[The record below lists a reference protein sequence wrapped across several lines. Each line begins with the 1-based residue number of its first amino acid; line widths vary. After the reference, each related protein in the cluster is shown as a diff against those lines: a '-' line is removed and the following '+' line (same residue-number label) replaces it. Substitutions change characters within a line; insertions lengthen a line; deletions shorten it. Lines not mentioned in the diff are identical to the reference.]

1 MFEDVRSRLGMKV
14 RVTEAGKKVESEA
27 EDGDAYERSI
37 EACLGHVED
46 SVGVKLRNSLLQVS
60 DVEDEV
66 EGEVEGEFEGVGV
79 GGGESEG

>member
-1 MFEDVRSRLGMKV
+1 MFEDVRSRTGCK
-14 RVTEAGKKVESEA
+14 
-27 EDGDAYERSI
+27 I
-37 EACLGHVED
+37 ED